1 MNKIQP
7 KTLFTGKNA
16 IYLPTCHSTNETA
29 AEIIQKGEIMEG
41 TIVITDNQTR
51 GKGQRGNTWISEKGK
66 NLTFTL
72 ILKPDFIPVNE
83 QFRLNMA
90 VSLAV
95 YHTLNEFLDE
105 KLKIKWPN
113 DILYGSQKLGG
124 ILIES
129 LIANRIINYSFIGIG
144 LNVNQRNFE
153 LANATSLSNL
163 TENGLFDREELLTSL
178 LENLEEQYL
187 KIKQGKDVF
196 LKDKYTE
203 NLFRRDVWSEYK
215 DSEGVFEGKIVG
227 VNEAGNLIMDTKF
240 GLKQFGT
247 KEFEYI
253 Y

>member
-29 AEIIQKGEIMEG
+29 SEIIQKGEVMEG

-51 GKGQRGNTWISEKGK
+51 GKGQRGNAWFSEKGQ

-95 YHTLNEFLDE
+95 CETLSEYLDE

-113 DILYGSQKLGG
+113 DIFYGNQKLGG

-129 LIANRIINYSFIGIG
+129 LIANRVINYSFIGIG
-144 LNVNQRNFE
+144 LNINQRDFD
-153 LANATSLSNL
+153 LPLATSLSNL
-163 TENGLFDREELLTSL
+163 TENYVYELEELLTNL
-178 LENLEEQYL
+178 LENLEKRYL
-187 KIKQGKDVF
+187 NLKQGKDVF
-196 LKDKYTE
+196 LKSDYTE
-203 NLFRRDVWSEYK
+203 KLFRKDVFSQYK
-215 DSEGVFEGKIVG
+215 GEEGMFEGKILG
-227 VNEAGNLIMDTKF
+227 VNEAGKLIMDTKF

>member
-29 AEIIQKGEIMEG
+29 GEIIQKGEIMEG

-51 GKGQRGNTWISEKGK
+51 GKGQRGNTWHSEKGQ

-95 YHTLNEFLDE
+95 YQTLTEFLDE

-113 DILYGSQKLGG
+113 DILYGDQKLGG

-129 LIANRIINYSFIGIG
+129 LISNRIINYSFIGIG
-144 LNVNQRNFE
+144 LNINQGNFE
-153 LANATSLSNL
+153 LPNATSLSNL
-163 TENGLFDREELLTSL
+163 TENGLYDREELLTSL
-178 LENLEEQYL
+178 LENLEKQYL
-187 KIKQGKDVF
+187 SIKQGKDVF
-196 LKDKYTE
+196 LKDNYTE

-215 DSEGVFEGKIVG
+215 TEDGVFEGKIRG
-227 VNEAGNLIMDTKF
+227 VSESGKLIMETKF

>member
-29 AEIIQKGEIMEG
+29 AEIIQNGEIMEG

-51 GKGQRGNTWISEKGK
+51 GKGQRGNTWVSEKGK

-72 ILKPDFIPVNE
+72 ILRPDFIPVNE

-95 YHTLNEFLDE
+95 YNTLHDFLDE
-105 KLKIKWPN
+105 GLKIKWPN
-113 DILYGSQKLGG
+113 DILCGNQKIGG

-129 LIANRIINYSFIGIG
+129 LVANRIINYSFIGIG
-144 LNVNQRNFE
+144 LNVNQRNFA
-153 LANATSLSNL
+153 LPNATSVFNL
-163 TENGLFDREELLTSL
+163 AGNQEYDREELLASL
-178 LENLEEQYL
+178 LENLEKEYL
-187 KIKQGKDVF
+187 NLKQGKDIF
-196 LKDKYTE
+196 LKEKYTE
-203 NLFRRDVWSEYK
+203 NLFRRDVWSEFRGE
-215 DSEGVFEGKIVG
+215 DGVFEGKIKG
-227 VNEAGNLIMDTKF
+227 VTDTGKLIMKTKF